1 MPTAKKPVTV
11 TRVTSEA
18 VVFAGIKRLQ
28 QMQVLVGITTDTA
41 YHNEDHPEINNAELL
56 FIHSHGS
63 PLRNLPERKVIEP
76 AIQAEDNKERI
87 SREFKAVGR
96 AALRG
101 DEAGAMLGL
110 NRAGQAGVNAAQSWF
125 TDPRNGWPPDSDETV
140 ARKLGK
146 LSPRAQESALRKI
159 EKAGGVLTGIVT
171 TLVDTDDM
179 RKAITYVVKDSKN
192 EKS

>member
-11 TRVTSEA
+11 TRVASNA
-18 VVFAGIKRLQ
+18 VVFAGVKRLQ
-28 QMQVLVGITTDTA
+28 QLQVLVGITTATA
-41 YHNEDHPEINNAELL
+41 YQNEGHPDINNAELL
-56 FIHSHGS
+56 WIHSHGS
-63 PLRNLPERKVIEP
+63 PLQNIPERAVLEP
-76 AIQAEDNKERI
+76 AIEAEDNKARI
-87 SREFKAVGR
+87 AREFKAVGQ

-101 DEAGAMLGL
+101 DESAAMLAL

-146 LSPRAQESALRKI
+146 LAPKAQDAALRKI

-179 RKAITYVVKDSKN
+179 RKAITYVIKDAKN
-192 EKS
+192 ET